1 MIFVFEKDTKQSIG
15 SLHLLG
21 NKKLHFVAFAG
32 PHAMYIE
39 QQHFITTVS
48 RRFLRHQCY
57 KVSMTGLLIGV
68 VVWMVC
74 AAIVATVLGRVAHR
88 GDSEELGSTI
98 EWNIDGLDR
107 EVQHEN

>member
-1 MIFVFEKDTKQSIG
+1 
-15 SLHLLG
+15 
-21 NKKLHFVAFAG
+21 
-32 PHAMYIE
+32 MYIE
-39 QQHFITTVS
+39 QQHFTTTVS